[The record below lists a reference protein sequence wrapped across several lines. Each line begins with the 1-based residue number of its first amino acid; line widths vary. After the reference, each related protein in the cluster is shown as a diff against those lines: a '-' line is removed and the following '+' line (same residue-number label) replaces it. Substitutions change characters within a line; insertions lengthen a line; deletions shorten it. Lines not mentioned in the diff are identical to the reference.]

1 MKCGSASEVDLRYVR
16 KKKKRKEQKELKGAG
31 RWGVP
36 KERKEAS
43 GGNKELIKDQRP
55 KSSEIEDPAD
65 GDARGVWCSVADEM
79 TNGEEWATKADAK
92 GGEEAGGDD
101 GNDGVGR
108 VGLGKPMW

>member
-1 MKCGSASEVDLRYVR
+1 
-16 KKKKRKEQKELKGAG
+16 
-31 RWGVP
+31 
-36 KERKEAS
+36 
-43 GGNKELIKDQRP
+43 
-55 KSSEIEDPAD
+55 
-65 GDARGVWCSVADEM
+65 M